1 MHVPK
6 HVASDRHADRP
17 LAEATRPREGVAAA
31 SDITRRPAPGATIT
45 APVAAA
51 GPRLPERERRQR
63 ILSTLATL
71 YPDARTELHHQTP
84 FQLLVATVLS
94 AQCTDR
100 RVNLIT
106 ARLFPRHPDP
116 AAIAAMAPEALQA
129 EIRDCG
135 LFRTKARHI
144 RELSRLLLERHGGQ
158 VPRER
163 AALEAL
169 PGVGRK
175 TASVVLWS
183 AFGIPALAVDTHVLR
198 VSHRL
203 ALAHDPSPPGTER
216 ELCRRIPRALWG
228 PAHHWLILH
237 GRRVCTAR
245 TPRCRACPLLPYCPE
260 GIRRTGPDTPVASAD
275 R

>member
-1 MHVPK
+1 M
-6 HVASDRHADRP
+6 SN
-17 LAEATRPREGVAAA
+17 ATSR
-31 SDITRRPAPGATIT
+31 
-45 APVAAA
+45 AA
-51 GPRLPERERRQR
+51 GARLPERERRRR
-63 ILSTLATL
+63 ILEALARL
-71 YPDARTELHHQTP
+71 YPDARTELRHDTP

-106 ARLFPRHPDP
+106 ARLFPRHPD
-116 AAIAAMAPEALQA
+116 AEAIAAMTVEDLEAQ
-129 EIRDCG
+129 IRDCG
-135 LFRTKARHI
+135 LFRSKARHI
-144 RELSRLLLERHGGQ
+144 LQLSRLLVERHGGE
-158 VPRER
+158 VPRDR

-183 AFGIPALAVDTHVLR
+183 AFGIPAFAVDTHVLR

-203 ALAHDPSPPGTER
+203 GLASDPTPLGTER
-216 ELCRRIPRALWG
+216 ELCRRVPRALWG

-237 GRRVCTAR
+237 GRRVCVAR
-245 TPRCRACPLLPYCPE
+245 SPRCPSCPILPYCPE
-260 GIRRTGPDTPVASAD
+260 GLRREGPSPQE